1 MPEEAEIDT
10 DSLREK
16 IDDEIEHR
24 EGAQRQLTR
33 TIAVTTSILA
43 ALAAIAS
50 LRAGATANEAL
61 VLKAEATQLQA
72 QASDQWS
79 YYQAKGIKG
88 ALAEAQANAWRAN
101 GKTPPAE
108 IAANVARYTAE
119 QRAISDSAQAR
130 EQERDKRSDAAD
142 ALMHQHHGFA
152 AAVALFQVAI
162 ALGAVA
168 VLTGSRPVVALS
180 IVAGLTGLVFF
191 VTHLAG

>member
-24 EGAQRQLTR
+24 EGSQRTLTR

-43 ALAAIAS
+43 AFAAIAS

-61 VLKAEATQLQA
+61 VLKTEATQLQA
-72 QASDQWS
+72 QASDQWT

-88 ALAEAQANAWRAN
+88 AVAEAQANAWRAN
-101 GKTPPAE
+101 GKTPPPE
-108 IAANVARYTAE
+108 IAANVTRYATE
-119 QRAISDSAQAR
+119 QKAISDSARAR
-130 EQERDKRSDAAD
+130 ERERDERSEKAE

-152 AAVALFQVAI
+152 SAVALFQVAI

-168 VLTGSRPVVALS
+168 VLTRSRPVVVLS
-180 IVAGLTGLVFF
+180 IVAGLAGLVFF